1 MAIIPP
7 FLKKGSTIGIAAT
20 ARKVIYAEIEPS
32 IVLFQ
37 SWGLQVKLSSTLFC
51 EHHQFAGTDIERAKG
66 LQELLDD
73 SDVDAIIIARGGYGN
88 VRMIDLIDF
97 TSFQKFPKW
106 LIGFSDITVLQAE
119 ILSKTNISSLHA
131 PMAFSFQPERLNE
144 ESAECLRKALF
155 GEGISISLASHNM
168 NTFPTNS
175 VLKGELYGGNLSV
188 IYSLLGSGTLPN
200 SNGRILFMEDLDEY
214 LYHIDRMMMGLK
226 RAGFF
231 NGLKAVLVGDMSDM
245 KDNAI
250 PFGKN
255 ALEIIHEHLSE
266 LGIPIVFGL
275 PCGHEKRNLCLA
287 FGTEISVES
296 STETISL
303 KQF

>member
-20 ARKVIYAEIEPS
+20 ARKVTFAEIEPA
-32 IVLFQ
+32 IALFQ

-51 EHHQFAGTDIERAKG
+51 EHHQFAGTELERSKG

-73 SDVDAIIIARGGYGN
+73 SDIDAIIIARGGYGN

-97 TSFQKFPKW
+97 TSFKKFPKW
-106 LIGFSDITVLQAE
+106 LIGFSDITVLQAQ
-119 ILSKTNISSLHA
+119 ILSKTNIASLHA
-131 PMAFSFQPERLNE
+131 PMAFSFQSERFDE
-144 ESAECLRKALF
+144 ESAEILRKALF
-155 GEGISISLASHNM
+155 GEGVSISLASHHM
-168 NTFPTNS
+168 NTYPSNS
-175 VLKGELYGGNLSV
+175 VLKGELFGGNLSV
-188 IYSLLGSGTLPN
+188 IYSILGSGTLPY
-200 SNGRILFMEDLDEY
+200 SNGRILFIEDLDEY
-214 LYHIDRMMMGLK
+214 LYHIDRMMVGLK
-226 RAGFF
+226 RASFF

-287 FGTEISVES
+287 FGTEIIIES

-303 KQF
+303 NQF